1 MSELVGPRSGGKWN
15 TTLKCLD
22 CTQTAMRSRWGLS
35 SDVFTISQDHSV
47 AMWKTVQ
54 RVKSGHKGE
63 KGLERF
69 NFLEGHIVCIASFF
83 KSKEYL
89 LHLKPARA
97 KQTFKYKLL
106 MLKKKNSKRHL
117 WTPSTDEMQTFML
130 FAFLPFASIT
140 MGKRKRKSIQ

>member
-22 CTQTAMRSRWGLS
+22 CTQRAMRSRWGLS

-63 KGLERF
+63 KGVERF
-69 NFLEGHIVCIASFF
+69 IFLKGYIVCIASFF
-83 KSKEYL
+83 
-89 LHLKPARA
+89 
-97 KQTFKYKLL
+97 
-106 MLKKKNSKRHL
+106 
-117 WTPSTDEMQTFML
+117 
-130 FAFLPFASIT
+130 
-140 MGKRKRKSIQ
+140 